1 MNKITKLYLKKEA
14 KEVSDVVLYKLT
26 EATDE
31 SLKENPELTP
41 ELTKMCYGNDQV
53 IQIWRIGC
61 SIMKPIK
68 KILKEELITHLKSS

>member
-1 MNKITKLYLKKEA
+1 MKNHFYSKLRKSLRTVNKITKLYLKKEA

-53 IQIWRIGC
+53 IQI
-61 SIMKPIK
+61 
-68 KILKEELITHLKSS
+68 

>member
-1 MNKITKLYLKKEA
+1 VNKITKLYLKKEA

-53 IQIWRIGC
+53 IQI
-61 SIMKPIK
+61 
-68 KILKEELITHLKSS
+68 